1 MLQELVE
8 IRAHMLKHDLY
19 MHSKSFMVLT
29 VVGLIGHLKSHDGLK
44 ILRYGE
50 FGVTNAQ
57 IGYYLKVHPPSFVSF
72 AFK

>member
-1 MLQELVE
+1 
-8 IRAHMLKHDLY
+8 
-19 MHSKSFMVLT
+19 MVLT

-44 ILRYGE
+44 ILRYGA